1 MIINGDSM
9 EVLKTLDENSV
20 DSIVTDPPYGLSFMG
35 KAWDHS
41 VPSAELWQEA
51 LRVLKPGGYLLAF
64 AGTRTQHRMAVNIE
78 DAGFEIRDMIA
89 WVYGCLSEDTEILTK
104 DGWKLYHKNILSDSV
119 LCYNIDNDTYEYNQP
134 TKKYWYRN
142 EHTAYS
148 IKSDTTDQIVSRN
161 HRCLVERNGR
171 KEFAYAETLERQEG
185 VPVLE
190 SLSSLPD
197 TIYDVHQRASTT
209 KQDLL
214 NRVCEQDDRQ
224 SQQWEEAD
232 KTEVSSLRADVLSS
246 EPEQEQAKNK
256 LLKYMQRLLTW
267 QRVGYTRLQGQSQLD
282 TRERTSTQ
290 ATNDGRN
297 ESKLEGWSYLSQP
310 QGQIR
315 RASDKIR
322 QMSKRL
328 FSYGEDRRLCYG
340 TPTISSYADATT
352 TYESRVRTSHQSRRN
367 GQQNRELNAIQD
379 QRGTQEIRVGSS
391 HSTTL
396 ATVTPIEYNGHV
408 WCVEVPTG
416 AFVARRNGKVFITGN
431 SGFPKSHNIGKAVDK
446 MQGNEREV
454 SGTGTAGAGFNKV
467 KGFGQN
473 TTKGGEATTEWD
485 ETKGTSPHE
494 GWGTALKP
502 ALEPITVARKP
513 FKGTVANNVLEWGTG
528 GINID
533 GSRVG
538 TDIMPAVEIKHSYGN
553 GSDNHFG
560 GGKPRGKVTTTQE
573 AQGRFPANLI
583 LSYPEDEYTLKDN
596 VAPDELR
603 KLAEYLDAN
612 A

>member
-1 MIINGDSM
+1 M
-9 EVLKTLDENSV
+9 
-20 DSIVTDPPYGLSFMG
+20 
-35 KAWDHS
+35 
-41 VPSAELWQEA
+41 
-51 LRVLKPGGYLLAF
+51 
-64 AGTRTQHRMAVNIE
+64 
-78 DAGFEIRDMIA
+78 
-89 WVYGCLSEDTEILTK
+89 
-104 DGWKLYHKNILSDSV
+104 
-119 LCYNIDNDTYEYNQP
+119 
-134 TKKYWYRN
+134 
-142 EHTAYS
+142 
-148 IKSDTTDQIVSRN
+148 
-161 HRCLVERNGR
+161 
-171 KEFAYAETLERQEG
+171 
-185 VPVLE
+185 
-190 SLSSLPD
+190 
-197 TIYDVHQRASTT
+197 
-209 KQDLL
+209 
-214 NRVCEQDDRQ
+214 
-224 SQQWEEAD
+224 
-232 KTEVSSLRADVLSS
+232 
-246 EPEQEQAKNK
+246 
-256 LLKYMQRLLTW
+256 
-267 QRVGYTRLQGQSQLD
+267 
-282 TRERTSTQ
+282 
-290 ATNDGRN
+290 
-297 ESKLEGWSYLSQP
+297 
-310 QGQIR
+310 
-315 RASDKIR
+315 
-322 QMSKRL
+322 
-328 FSYGEDRRLCYG
+328 
-340 TPTISSYADATT
+340 
-352 TYESRVRTSHQSRRN
+352 
-367 GQQNRELNAIQD
+367 
-379 QRGTQEIRVGSS
+379 
-391 HSTTL
+391 
-396 ATVTPIEYNGHV
+396 
-408 WCVEVPTG
+408 PTG